1 MRRFFPQGDL
11 WPSHAD
17 WKFVRHQYP
26 ERTRLGPSSLYERI
40 RELTDRPFH
49 ARYRINFY
57 SHRFLLP
64 GPYRYVLAWEDLDHG
79 PYALRCGNA
88 GKLRHRRRHWSL
100 PGRSSD

>member
-1 MRRFFPQGDL
+1 MRRFFPQSDL

-26 ERTRLGPSSLYERI
+26 ERARLGTSSLYERV

-64 GPYRYVLAWEDLDHG
+64 GPYRYVLAWEDLG
-79 PYALRCGNA
+79 YGSCALRRRNA
-88 GKLRHRRRHWSL
+88 GKLRHRGNHWHL
-100 PGRSSD
+100 PEGYSD